1 MEGYLDMK
9 RSKAKAL
16 LSILTLAP
24 LMFCFQNCA
33 EPVPASSDTSI
44 LAAYPNIHS
53 LEPAGGVQVDGDWI
67 RCTGVCAI
75 NFHSSEN
82 GVGGFTSIDCGG
94 DLLISDKKISC
105 SNNLSASAAQ

>member
-1 MEGYLDMK
+1 MK

-16 LSILTLAP
+16 FSILTLAP
-24 LMFCFQNCA
+24 IVFCFQNCA

-53 LEPAGGVQVDGDWI
+53 LEPAGSFQVDGDWI

-75 NFHSSEN
+75 NLVSS
-82 GVGGFTSIDCGG
+82 GPGIGGFTSIDCGG
-94 DLLISDKKISC
+94 DLSISDNKISC